1 MLLRSPQ
8 SGARRRGISLVLVTV
23 SIVAVLSVLAL
34 SLEGG
39 LLLSERRHAQATA
52 DAASMAAAADFYW
65 NWYTNFGTDPSGT
78 AASSAYYTASQ
89 DGYTND
95 GVNTKVTVNIPPQ
108 SGPYTGMAAYV
119 EVIVEYYHTR
129 GFSSLFGT
137 DVIPVRARAVAVG
150 KPNAGEFGILV
161 LDPASKSAFN
171 AGGGGTV
178 QVTNTPIIVDSSSQQ
193 GSIANGGSTVS
204 APSYY
209 LAGNYTTAGGGQFNG
224 TLNTNQRYVP
234 DPLANLPVPDPST
247 MTVQQKK
254 QTQLTSGTTVLY
266 PGVYKGGI
274 SASSTANVIMMPGI
288 YYMDAGGFKF
298 TGQGSLTGN
307 GVMIYNYPG
316 SGNANG
322 IDVSASGQVT
332 LSPMTSGVYQGL
344 LFFQDR
350 TNSTAASISGGSNM
364 NLTGTFYFPAAL
376 LTVTG
381 SAGFDNFGSQYIS
394 YDLNVQGTG
403 TVNIDWEPNKVAQV
417 RLITI
422 VE

>member
-8 SGARRRGISLVLVTV
+8 SGARRRGVSLVLVTV

-65 NWYTNFGTDPSGT
+65 NWYTNFGTDPAGT
-78 AASSAYYTASQ
+78 AYNSAMYTASQ

-95 GVNTKVTVNIPPQ
+95 GVNTKVTVNIPPK
-108 SGPYTGMAAYV
+108 SGPYTGTAAYA

-137 DVIPVRARAVAVG
+137 DTIPVRARAVAVG

-161 LDPASKSAFN
+161 LDPSSKSAFN
-171 AGGGGTV
+171 AGGGGTIT
-178 QVTNTPIIVDSSSQQ
+178 VTNTPIIVDSADQA
-193 GSIANGGSTVS
+193 GSIANGGTTIS

-247 MTVQQKK
+247 MIEQSKK
-254 QTQLTSGTTVLY
+254 KLQLTSGTTVLY
-266 PGVYKGGI
+266 PGDYKGGI
-274 SASSTANVIMMPGI
+274 AASSTANVIMMPGI
-288 YYMDAGGFKF
+288 YYMDQGGFQF
-298 TGQGSLTGN
+298 TGQGSLTGD
-307 GVMIYNYPG
+307 GVMIYNQPG
-316 SGNANG
+316 NGQGN
-322 IDVSASGQVT
+322 DVNIAAGGQVT
-332 LSPMTSGVYQGL
+332 LTPMSTGVYAGL
-344 LFFQDR
+344 LLFQDR
-350 TNSTAASISGGSNM
+350 TSNVAATISGGANM
-364 NLTGTFYFPAAL
+364 NLTGTFYFAGAL
-376 LTVTG
+376 LSVTG
-381 SAGFDNFGSQYIS
+381 SGGFDNFGSQYIS

-403 TVNIDWEPNKVAQV
+403 TINIDWEPNKVAQV

>member
-39 LLLSERRHAQATA
+39 LLLSERRTAQATA

-65 NWYTNFGTDPSGT
+65 NWYQNFGSDPNST
-78 AASSAYYTASQ
+78 AYNSAMYTASQ
-89 DGYTND
+89 NGYTND
-95 GVNTKVTVNIPPQ
+95 GVNTKVTVNIPPKT
-108 SGPYTGMAAYV
+108 GPYTGMPAYA

-137 DVIPVRARAVAVG
+137 DQIPVRARAVAVG

-161 LDPASKSAFN
+161 LDPSSKSAFN

-178 QVTNTPIIVDSSSQQ
+178 TVTNTPIIVDSADQA
-193 GSIANGGSTVS
+193 GSIANGGTTVT

-209 LAGNYTTAGGGQFNG
+209 LAGNYTTAGGGQFFG

-234 DPLANLPVPDPST
+234 DPLASLPVPDPKT
-247 MTVQQKK
+247 MTVESNNK
-254 QTQLTSGTTVLY
+254 TQLTSGTTILY

-288 YYMDAGGFKF
+288 YYMDSGGFQF

-316 SGNANG
+316 NGSGH
-322 IDVSASGQVT
+322 DVNIAAGGQVT
-332 LSPMTSGVYQGL
+332 LSPPTSGIYQGVL
-344 LFFQDR
+344 LFQDR
-350 TNSTAASISGGSNM
+350 TSNVAASISGGANM
-364 NLTGTFYFPAAL
+364 NLTGTFYFAGAL
-376 LTVTG
+376 LSVTG

-403 TVNIDWEPNKVAQV
+403 SITIDWEPDSVARV

>member
-8 SGARRRGISLVLVTV
+8 SGARRRGVSLVLVTV

-65 NWYTNFGTDPSGT
+65 NWYTNFGTDTGGT

-95 GVNTKVTVNIPPQ
+95 GVNTKVEVNIPPKT
-108 SGPYTGMAAYV
+108 GPYTGMAAYA
-119 EVIVEYYHTR
+119 EVNVTYYHTR

-137 DVIPVRARAVAVG
+137 DTIPVRARAVAVG

-161 LDPASKSAFN
+161 LDPNSKSAFN

-178 QVTNTPIIVDSSSQQ
+178 TVTNTPIIVDSSSQQ
-193 GSIANGGSTVS
+193 GSIANGGTTIS

-247 MTVQQKK
+247 MIQQSNKK
-254 QTQLTSGTTVLY
+254 TQLTSGTTVLY

-288 YYMDAGGFKF
+288 YYMDQGGFQF
-298 TGQGSLTGN
+298 TGQGSLTGE
-307 GVMIYNYPG
+307 GVMIYNNPG
-316 SGNANG
+316 NGQGN
-322 IDVSASGQVT
+322 DVNIAASGQVT
-332 LSPMTSGVYQGL
+332 LSPMTTGIYAGL
-344 LFFQDR
+344 LLFQDR
-350 TNSTAASISGGSNM
+350 TSNVAASISGGANM
-364 NLTGTFYFPAAL
+364 NLTGTFYFAGAL

-403 TVNIDWEPNKVAQV
+403 TINIDWEPNKVAQV